1 MQARNRRDTEQQEQK
16 KREEYEK
23 YEQISK
29 EERAAILEV
38 HIGLLSRKY
47 DVIFTK

>member
-16 KREEYEK
+16 KREEHEK

-38 HIGLLSRKY
+38 HRFAFK
-47 DVIFTK
+47 KMM